1 MHTKFE
7 SNLYFLFFTQ
17 KDTKAF
23 EKHIQQYRLSDEQ
36 MHQIANIL
44 RLLPEQLNSMN
55 DELQKSNS
63 TAITQSLS
71 KDLRTM
77 QVQLVKVVKEQI
89 KIEVSKNM
97 KKTTY

>member
-1 MHTKFE
+1 
-7 SNLYFLFFTQ
+7 
-17 KDTKAF
+17 
-23 EKHIQQYRLSDEQ
+23 

-63 TAITQSLS
+63 NAISQLLN

-77 QVQLVKVVKEQI
+77 QVQLAKVVKEQI
-89 KIEVSKNM
+89 KIEVSKN
-97 KKTTY
+97 KQRITFLKIVRTRKQQ